1 MNTIWLLA
9 LTVYLAYKWRK
20 DNKTAKDMESA
31 FEYWGQSQ
39 RDLSAAIKKQLT
51 TLSNTAGTV
60 DGAIVALH
68 DTLADEVKKLN
79 ERIDI
84 AQFVKPNA
92 LTKIDQWSRT

>member
-1 MNTIWLLA
+1 MNTIWLTL
-9 LTVYLAYKWRK
+9 LTAAFLWKLRK
-20 DNKTAKDMESA
+20 DKKTAKDVESA
-31 FEYWGQSQ
+31 FEYWGGSQ
-39 RDLSAAIKKQLT
+39 QELSRSIKKQIT

-92 LTKIDQWSRT
+92 LTKIDQ